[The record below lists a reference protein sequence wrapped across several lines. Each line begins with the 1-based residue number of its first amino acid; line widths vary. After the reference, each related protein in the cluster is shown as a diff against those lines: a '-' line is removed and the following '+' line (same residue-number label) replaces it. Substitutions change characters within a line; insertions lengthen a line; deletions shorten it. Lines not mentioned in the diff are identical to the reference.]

1 MFTLMQAT
9 AGLRALGT
17 EKSEEIL
24 QAVRDLLQDK
34 SSFRSQP
41 EWVTVLD
48 GSQEGAFQWVWKV
61 NLFLCPRSLSYLV
74 YFSKY
79 KKVL

>member
-24 QAVRDLLQDK
+24 QAVNCPCDKLAVAYLIPVKIGLPFFIIISLEIVRFIMLCTLL
-34 SSFRSQP
+34 
-41 EWVTVLD
+41 
-48 GSQEGAFQWVWKV
+48 
-61 NLFLCPRSLSYLV
+61 
-74 YFSKY
+74 
-79 KKVL
+79 